1 MGKSTRWFEEGA
13 KNLRLVLE
21 RQGRGDLLPPD
32 GMYYTCPCCLTG
44 RYSLGA
50 ADKLTIEH
58 VPPEILGGRPMLLT
72 CARCNSNAGA
82 NFDSHAD
89 QKVVADAFA
98 RGAEVSRKIRA
109 TAYIDRRPLAR
120 DCPVIRR
127 WHLNCWSSKAE
138 QPGATKAAFVAM
150 LESLV
155 EGGSDAAGRF
165 SFTIHTRFDE
175 SRARLSIIRSAYL
188 AAFAALGWSYILQS
202 EMQQIRDQLMKP
214 DDAIL
219 DTYVFRDPDSATS
232 VRRMILVA
240 DPDELRC
247 LAVTIGEYSV
257 FLPGWPR
264 PKTWDETSATFGR
277 ECEADGRLNCELKG
291 KEVPWPKKPMYFLD
305 SPPSSASQT
314 AKPSDSNSQ
323 SAP

>member
-21 RQGRGDLLPPD
+21 GQRRGGLLPPD

-44 RYSLGA
+44 LYSLGA
-50 ADKLTIEH
+50 ADNLTIEH
-58 VPPEILGGRPMLLT
+58 IPPEALGGRPMLLT

-89 QKVVADAFA
+89 QKVIADAFV
-98 RGAEVSRKIRA
+98 RGAEVSRRIRA
-109 TAYIDRRPLAR
+109 TAYIDDVPLRGTAQ
-120 DCPVIRR
+120 
-127 WHLNCWSSKAE
+127 SSEDGISIVGVSKQNNRE
-138 QPGATKAAFVAM
+138 QQAAFVAR

-247 LAVTIGEYSV
+247 LAVTIGEYSI

-264 PKTWDETSATFGR
+264 PKTWDETSAAFGR
-277 ECEADGRLNCELKG
+277 ECEADGRLNLELKG
-291 KEVPWPKKPMYFLD
+291 KEIPWPKKPMYFLD

>member
-21 RQGRGDLLPPD
+21 GQGRGDLLPPD
-32 GMYYTCPCCLTG
+32 EMYYTCPCCLTG
-44 RYSLGA
+44 LYSLGA

-89 QKVVADAFA
+89 QKVIADAFV

-109 TAYIDRRPLAR
+109 TAYIDGVPLRGAAQ
-120 DCPVIRR
+120 
-127 WHLNCWSSKAE
+127 SSEDGISIVGVPKQNNRE
-138 QPGATKAAFVAM
+138 QQAAFVAM

-165 SFTIHTRFDE
+165 SFTINTRFDE

-277 ECEADGRLNCELKG
+277 ECEADGRLNLELKG

-305 SPPSSASQT
+305 SPPSSALQT